1 MYTLNEIKMLP
12 IYDVIIMP
20 IMFSLIKIIT
30 RVYRTYEV
38 IVFNHWE
45 RVITEL

>member
-12 IYDVIIMP
+12 IYDVIMMS
-20 IMFSLIKIIT
+20 IMFSLIKIIK
-30 RVYRTYEV
+30 RVDRTYEV
-38 IVFNHWE
+38 IVFNHWK

>member
-12 IYDVIIMP
+12 IYDAIIMS
-20 IMFSLIKIIT
+20 IMFSLIKIIK
-30 RVYRTYEV
+30 RVDRTYEV
-38 IVFNHWE
+38 IVFNHWK

>member
-12 IYDVIIMP
+12 IYDVIILP
-20 IMFSLIKIIT
+20 IMFSLIKIIK
-30 RVYRTYEV
+30 RVDRTYEV